1 MAENNKSYVSGISLL
16 DTRDILPKVVDIQ
29 NTIGLTDVMNAFGRY
44 KPTTQTIYHNYVN
57 KPLWVVGVSTGT
69 ITGSGGTAV
78 SGALTAGTSGNARL
92 GDMARF
98 TDGSVGYVS
107 ALTPGAS
114 DSFTITSVDGTNLIH
129 TTGQNIVFFS
139 NAAGESGGARSNQRR
154 DLTKYYNL
162 IQIFSESNEESD
174 LNRMTTTEVE
184 WDGVN
189 KFCQKDLIEKY
200 LKLKAEVNAAFL
212 QGKISP
218 SQFTTSTS
226 QLLDPVGGGI
236 MQFTRGLD
244 QYIASYG
251 VSDQTDVLG
260 TFDADDL
267 AQFIDLMIAKKSDLN
282 FMMAGSTS
290 ALQKWDD
297 YWKGVNSSGV
307 VSANLSVDGQEL
319 NLRVDKV
326 TYGAAEIQ
334 KTRIPMFD
342 HPEVVAADI
351 KKNLY
356 FIPTGK
362 VKAQSSREGATAM
375 ENRIQVRYMKNPISH
390 NQINQGNDIW
400 AEYHS
405 GAASPVT
412 PSGRTR
418 NWATDWVTYQGLE
431 VLGAEQFGKLKVIS

>member
-16 DTRDILPKVVDIQ
+16 DTREILPKVVDIQ
-29 NTIGLTDVMNAFGRY
+29 NTIGLTDVMGAFGRY

-69 ITGSGGTAV
+69 VTGSGTATV
-78 SGALTAGTSGNARL
+78 SGTLTSGTSGNARK
-92 GDMARF
+92 GDMVRF
-98 TDGSVGYVS
+98 LDGSVGYVS
-107 ALTPGAS
+107 VLTPGAT
-114 DSFTITSVDGTNLIH
+114 DAFTVVSVDGTNLTH
-129 TTGQNIVFFS
+129 VSGQNIVFFS
-139 NAAGESGGARSNQRR
+139 NAVGESSSARDNQRR

-162 IQIFSESNEESD
+162 IQIFRESNEESD

-184 WDGVN
+184 WDGVK
-189 KFCQKDLIEKY
+189 KFYQKDLIEKF
-200 LKLKAEVNAAFL
+200 LKHKAEVNASFL
-212 QGKISP
+212 QGKISN

-251 VSDQTDVLG
+251 VSDQTDTLG

-282 FMMAGSTS
+282 FIMAGSTS

-319 NLRVDKV
+319 NMRVDKV
-326 TYGAAEIQ
+326 TYGSAEIQ

-362 VKAQSSREGATAM
+362 VKAQSATDGASAM
-375 ENRIQVRYMKNPISH
+375 ENRIQCRYMKNPISH

-400 AEYHS
+400 AEFHS
-405 GAASPVT
+405 GAGSPVT
-412 PSGRTR
+412 PSGRTL
-418 NWATDWVTYQGLE
+418 NWTTDWVTYQGLE